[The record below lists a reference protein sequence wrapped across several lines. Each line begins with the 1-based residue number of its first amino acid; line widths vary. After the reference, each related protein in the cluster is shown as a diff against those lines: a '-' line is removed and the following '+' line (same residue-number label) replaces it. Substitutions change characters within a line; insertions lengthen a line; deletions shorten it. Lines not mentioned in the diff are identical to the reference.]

1 MHDHTETPTAEQIL
15 AKMTAEMGKTPEVMK
30 LLSKI
35 KPSMV
40 QEQARSM
47 QFANAD
53 SSIPEKYRQL
63 ISVAA
68 VAGSGT
74 PSCLKVQIGKALRLG
89 ATATEVVDTLVL
101 SRFAV
106 ASTVFSNSLDG
117 LRIHVD
123 SLAEAAP
130 QDV

>member
-15 AKMTAEMGKTPEVMK
+15 AKMTAEMGKTPEVME

-47 QFANAD
+47 YFANALRKGVTPLEIVD
-53 SSIPEKYRQL
+53 AL
-63 ISVAA
+63 VVAR
-68 VAGSGT
+68 V
-74 PSCLKVQIGKALRLG
+74 
-89 ATATEVVDTLVL
+89 
-101 SRFAV
+101 AV

-117 LRIHVD
+117 LRILVD